1 MQTELYSGTQDE
13 INEGGVNAESIGQ
26 RYILPSSFPRGLC
39 YMMQCYQ
46 DAIAIYRAMGPPDF
60 FVIFICSPNWLE
72 ITDELLFGQ
81 LLEDRPDLI
90 T

>member
-1 MQTELYSGTQDE
+1 
-13 INEGGVNAESIGQ
+13 
-26 RYILPSSFPRGLC
+26 
-39 YMMQCYQ
+39 MMQCYQ